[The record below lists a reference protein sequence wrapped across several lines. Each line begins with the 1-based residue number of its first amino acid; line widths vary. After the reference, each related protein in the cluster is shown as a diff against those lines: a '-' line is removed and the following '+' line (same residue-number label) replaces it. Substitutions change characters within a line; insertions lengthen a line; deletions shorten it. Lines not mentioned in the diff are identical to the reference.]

1 MTQREARL
9 TEKARFDADWWDTS
23 TAVAYLHVTEKTLQR
38 WRKAGRIEGY
48 KAGRRWL
55 YRPDDVRALVQPQGT
70 PE

>member
-1 MTQREARL
+1 MTQREAGI
-9 TEKARFDADWWDTS
+9 TEKARYDADWWDTE
-23 TAVAYLHVTEKTLQR
+23 TVCAFLHITTRTLQR

-55 YRPDDVRALVQPQGT
+55 YRPDDVRTLVR